1 MDLFCQYLTCSLCI
15 SRLLECSQWAKGR
28 HAWYCEVHL
37 LKVQRLGRQIYLIA
51 PVVSSSQHL
60 SKIGNPHGKFQLFI
74 QIEKLRKLQIIS
86 FSHLFHVGFWVI
98 LCDFHTLRYF
108 EGIFYFFLVGAIYFG
123 MRFSYF
129 IRRLGTLDN
138 ISFLGF
144 IWDLLKRLLFLNLFS
159 EHL

>member
-108 EGIFYFFLVGAIYFG
+108 EGIFYFFFFG
-123 MRFSYF
+123 
-129 IRRLGTLDN
+129 
-138 ISFLGF
+138 
-144 IWDLLKRLLFLNLFS
+144 WCHLFWNEVQLF
-159 EHL
+159 HQDTWHFG